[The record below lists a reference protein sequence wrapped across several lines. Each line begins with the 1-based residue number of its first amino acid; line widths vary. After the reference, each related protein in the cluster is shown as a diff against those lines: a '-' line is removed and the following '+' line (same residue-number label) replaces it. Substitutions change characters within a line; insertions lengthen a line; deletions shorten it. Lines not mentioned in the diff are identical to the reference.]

1 MVINNFRNVCKCDK
15 ISCNRQVNFRGVMK
29 MEKDT
34 FQKNL
39 NSYTVNSISYDEYEG
54 HLNFSNVGKK
64 EKSYFAINSIWVSSF
79 GIHQN
84 CEGI

>member
-34 FQKNL
+34 FQKIL
-39 NSYTVNSISYDEYEG
+39 SLQKTLKIQKI
-54 HLNFSNVGKK
+54 NFFQ
-64 EKSYFAINSIWVSSF
+64 KSQKIKIFSKIY
-79 GIHQN
+79 
-84 CEGI
+84 